1 MKHLLISALM
11 GLLCMG
17 CEVRDAVDITIK
29 RKAVVFL
36 NYHYDNGK
44 FSTLDDIE
52 TMRLFIFDEHGHL
65 YRDTLL
71 SLPTVVEDSP
81 AMQTYLTR
89 GRYTFV
95 SWANISDSTK
105 VDELELDD
113 ALLGLN
119 STGAEHL
126 LYERF
131 ETLIVKCDSLRFD
144 IDLFKS
150 VFKINVL
157 VTGLTKTPYPKDHY
171 FAIDNREALDFF
183 NLPFGELKRYR
194 PELVY
199 ENDRLF
205 GSFYTPYFTDRDD
218 LTIGV
223 YCDHPDARDTRLCGT
238 TIRDFASIVG
248 NIVQRE
254 RFAIQK
260 LEQRLE
266 IVMPIADCWRRR
278 PPEAGSW
285 VVTGTEPVED

>member
-1 MKHLLISALM
+1 MKHLLLSALM

-52 TMRLFIFDEHGHL
+52 SMRLFIFDEQGRL

-71 SLPTVVEDSP
+71 SLPSVVEDGP

-105 VDELELDD
+105 VDELQLDD

-119 STGAEHL
+119 STGADHL
-126 LYERF
+126 LYGRF
-131 ETLIVKCDSLRFD
+131 ETPIVKGDSLRFD

-183 NLPFGELKRYR
+183 NRPSGELKRYR

-199 ENDRLF
+199 ENDRLS

-223 YCDHPDARDTRLCGT
+223 YCDHPDTRGTRLCGT

-248 NIVQRE
+248 NPSGHDVEINITIAINDTNTSIIVSDWRGVI
-254 RFAIQK
+254 IQE
-260 LEQRLE
+260 EQL
-266 IVMPIADCWRRR
+266 
-278 PPEAGSW
+278 GK
-285 VVTGTEPVED
+285 